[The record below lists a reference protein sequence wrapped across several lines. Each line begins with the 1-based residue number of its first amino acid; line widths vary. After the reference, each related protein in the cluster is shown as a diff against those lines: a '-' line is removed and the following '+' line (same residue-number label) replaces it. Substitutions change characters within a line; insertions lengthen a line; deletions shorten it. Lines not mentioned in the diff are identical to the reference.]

1 MISVPVQHW
10 HEWPLTHN
18 ADLST
23 PRGSADPFWRGAFCN
38 STLGC
43 LAVNN
48 MLTVTTLSPSL
59 AYWPSSCFLLHSLTT
74 AGKCVTYSAQEMLTP
89 PNMISP
95 CGHTL
100 YLLGQSSI
108 VHRMCVLWFWCS
120 VIKHTQHSSFYLPY
134 CPFFL
139 SRLLFY
145 STRNV
150 RCVDQQTGCVWCSCW
165 APVRRPKKDKVVEKQ
180 PRCHF
185 HSCTLHQ
192 LPAPDWTCRPFPI
205 YSVFAGTR
213 CVIQYLSRTVKQHR
227 WSDCIWV
234 FFSSLRISLAGPML
248 TRWNPDILHG
258 FHLWSQQRNNV
269 CLI

>member
-1 MISVPVQHW
+1 MISVPDQQW

-18 ADLST
+18 ADLSA

-43 LAVNN
+43 VAINN

-59 AYWPSSCFLLHSLTT
+59 ADWPSSCFLLHSLTT
-74 AGKCVTYSAQEMLTP
+74 AGNYVTYSAQEMLTP

-108 VHRMCVLWFWCS
+108 VHRTCVLWFWCS
-120 VIKHTQHSSFYLPY
+120 VIKHTQYSCFNLSF
-134 CPFFL
+134 CQFFP
-139 SRLLFY
+139 SRPLLY
-145 STRNV
+145 SNRNV
-150 RCVDQQTGCVWCSCW
+150 WYVDQQAGCVWCSCW

-185 HSCTLHQ
+185 HSCTLHH
-192 LPAPDWTCRPFPI
+192 LPPFSHLYRVCGGQMCYTVSVSNCKTPPLI
-205 YSVFAGTR
+205 RLHLGFAFIPKNIPGRAHVNPLESWYSAR
-213 CVIQYLSRTVKQHR
+213 I
-227 WSDCIWV
+227 
-234 FFSSLRISLAGPML
+234 SSLESAEK
-248 TRWNPDILHG
+248 
-258 FHLWSQQRNNV
+258 
-269 CLI
+269 